1 MRPDIDTEN
10 LGMVLEFN
18 GRPVGISSSAA
29 ILGHPARSLAELS
42 RFAAETGNES
52 KAG

>member
-10 LGMVLEFN
+10 LGMVLELN

-29 ILGHPARSLAELS
+29 ILGHLARSLAELCH
-42 RFAAETGNES
+42 FAAETSDGS